1 MIQGPRTRSS
11 PGWPWGMSSSMFS
24 GFAMRTSTPGRF
36 RPALVMFLKSS
47 SLVLERSLYLATCL
61 PSEPRGLVSVMPQP
75 WRNSTPSFSRYHAII
90 SGGGAE
96 PPHVSMRSFVTSA
109 IFATPRF
116 STAARTPCQTVG
128 TPMLT
133 WTCQSIMQSRRLS
146 ASMKRLLRT
155 VRTPSIK
162 FTKGTPQ
169 LSTWNI
175 GTKGNTTS
183 EPLRPSWSAPEAAKV
198 CRYVDRWL

>member
-1 MIQGPRTRSS
+1 MIHGPLTSSS
-11 PGWPWGMSSSMFS
+11 PGSPRSMSCSMFS
-24 GFAMRTSTPGRF
+24 GFAIRTSTPGRC
-36 RPALVMFLKSS
+36 RPALVMFSKSS
-47 SLVLERSLYLATCL
+47 SELLERSLYLATRL
-61 PSEPRGLVSVMPQP
+61 PSEHKGLVSVNPQP
-75 WRNSTPSFSRYHAII
+75 WINSTFSFSRYHAII
-90 SGGGAE
+90 SGGGAA
-96 PPHVSMRSFVTSA
+96 PPQVSMRNLMTSA
-109 IFATPRF
+109 ILATPRF